1 MQFDVTGLLTH
12 QAYGPRY
19 YWRPPHKPLPSR
31 EALVL
36 STALRPF
43 RQVAETLPLRPED
56 NQPNPCAAND
66 VRRLGRSPSASCSR
80 CTSTLTHVRRILIA
94 AKYTARLFR
103 DKRSGRADNH
113 ANTIE

>member
-1 MQFDVTGLLTH
+1 MQFDVTVLLTH

-36 STALRPF
+36 STDPLPF

-56 NQPNPCAAND
+56 NQPNPCDTKRFSKARTRQAAFD
-66 VRRLGRSPSASCSR
+66 SSLAPKRYY
-80 CTSTLTHVRRILIA
+80 IA
-94 AKYTARLFR
+94 YRPLRFLSS
-103 DKRSGRADNH
+103 SGA
-113 ANTIE
+113 